1 MTTSLR
7 TRATAQSITLITTPT
22 PDQMEEWWNTL
33 HSDPWRGRL
42 LHDNFPKSLVAFCEK
57 IHSGEMI
64 FFLFRTEQ
72 DEVVCAMWAQ
82 WFRWNA
88 AKQGFEGH
96 IGGYAMP
103 QYRGKPAMTAFR
115 QGIDILL
122 HDYNFVKLNALVRV
136 DNRVSQHM
144 TVAIGLWRV
153 NNKTSTVSFKG
164 QPVQMV
170 HYELVA

>member
-7 TRATAQSITLITTPT
+7 PTATAQSITLITTSM
-22 PDQMEEWWNTL
+22 PDRIEEWWDTL
-33 HSDPWRGRL
+33 HIDPWRDGL
-42 LHDNFPKSLVAFCEK
+42 LHDNFPKSLEALYDK

-64 FFLFRTEQ
+64 FFLFGTEQ

-88 AKQGFEGH
+88 AKQGFEGYV
-96 IGGYAMP
+96 GVYAMP
-103 QYRGKPAMTAFR
+103 QYRGKPALAAFK

-122 HDYNFVKLNALVRV
+122 HDYKFVKLNALIRV

-144 TVAIGLWRV
+144 AVAIGLHRV
-153 NNKTSTVSFKG
+153 KGKASTVSFKG
-164 QPVQMV
+164 QPVQMR

>member
-7 TRATAQSITLITTPT
+7 TKATAQSITLITTPT
-22 PDQMEEWWNTL
+22 SDQMEKWWDTL
-33 HSDPWRGRL
+33 HIDPWRAGL
-42 LHDNFPKSLVAFCEK
+42 LHDNFPKSLVAIYDK

-64 FFLFRTEQ
+64 FFLFGTEQ
-72 DEVVCAMWAQ
+72 DEVVCVMWAQ

-88 AKQGFEGH
+88 AKQGFEGY

-103 QYRGKPAMTAFR
+103 QYRGKPAMTAFK

-122 HDYNFVKLNALVRV
+122 QDYKFVKLNALVRV

-153 NNKTSTVSFKG
+153 KGKTSAVSFNG
-164 QPVQMV
+164 QPVQMT